1 MQLLSR
7 NFRSS
12 HPCAHQ
18 VLSVSFCARV
28 RIEQCTNFRGVAAAA
43 SSAGTAVTLS
53 VASAAAAAAFVTAV
67 VPACAPACTSL
78 DICAY
83 YCCSWSMFQMEFSHV
98 FFYVIF
104 FLEHSVILFPMILTL
119 IRATEENLID
129 RWIDR

>member
-18 VLSVSFCARV
+18 VLSVSFCARDAL
-28 RIEQCTNFRGVAAAA
+28 EQCTNFPVVAAAA

-78 DICAY
+78 DICVKVNMKPPQQPCYVSVPLLSPNFRSSHPFARQGLFHTLLFI
-83 YCCSWSMFQMEFSHV
+83 CCM
-98 FFYVIF
+98 
-104 FLEHSVILFPMILTL
+104 
-119 IRATEENLID
+119 
-129 RWIDR
+129 